1 MYFSNMLD
9 QNGVREYK
17 RASGDLVMPFNC
29 TVGDRIAPMHVSVVN
44 GSLVL
49 SDSSNCKDIFNI
61 PTEAP
66 ESGLFM
72 EECCKLTC
80 SQVEDTEENPMIT
93 VLAKAVHFFEGVK
106 TFVKFVNIGE
116 DAVLVCLVYGV
127 CMFEFYD
134 GDTLIC
140 QRCDSHD
147 VYNNAKSYRYTGKDL
162 RSMVS
167 VIDEKSGYDMYN
179 DMVNAVVVNIRQVKG
194 GESSKSYRYIRRMA
208 HMFDARGLMLGIKRA
223 EDRMKRREL
232 AKKKAEEE
240 ARAKAER
247 AKEIARKKREAEVE
261 KQYAESSL
269 GAVDFRQM
277 VARVKQGC

>member
-9 QNGVREYK
+9 IYGVREYK

-29 TVGDRIAPMHVSVVN
+29 TVGDRIAPMHVSVLN
-44 GSLVL
+44 GSLTL
-49 SDSSNCKDIFNI
+49 SNSNNCADIFNM
-61 PTEAP
+61 PVEES

-80 SQVEDTEENPMIT
+80 SQVKDTEDNPMIT

-116 DAVLVCLVYGV
+116 NEVLVCLVYGA

-134 GDTLIC
+134 GDTLVC
-140 QRCDSHD
+140 QRCDNHD
-147 VYNNAKSYRYTGKDL
+147 VYNAKSYRYTGKDL
-162 RSMVS
+162 RSIVS
-167 VIDEKSGYDMYN
+167 VVDEKSGYDMYN
-179 DMVNAVVVNIRQVKG
+179 DMVNAVVVNIKQVKG
-194 GESSKSYRYIRRMA
+194 GEASKSYRYIRRMS
-208 HMFDARGLMLGIKRA
+208 HMFDARGLMLGIKKA
-223 EDRMKRREL
+223 EDRRKRKEL
-232 AKKKAEEE
+232 LKKKAEEE
-240 ARAKAER
+240 AKARAER
-247 AKEIARKKREAEVE
+247 AKELARKRREAEVE